1 VTALRLA
8 TRGSALALEQTRR
21 VAERF
26 SRLEPPIETDLV
38 VVETRGDRDTDR
50 PIRELGRDGVF
61 AAEVER
67 AVLDGRADVAVHS
80 AKDLP
85 SAAPLAGLVLAAT
98 PERLDARD
106 ALVGGSLD
114 RLGPGARIA
123 TGSER
128 RRAQLAWVRPDLGF
142 IELRGNI
149 ATRLSKVPD
158 KGAVVVA
165 YAALLRLGLAE
176 RADELLSTDLVLPQV
191 GQGALALRC
200 RVDDASAR
208 ESCAAIDDAI
218 VHRAIDAERA
228 FLARLGGGCDAPV
241 GAFATCA
248 RPAAPLRLEAFIA
261 RDDGHALVRGV
272 IEGDD
277 PVALGRTLADDLL
290 ERHGGRQLIEL
301 AAT

>member
-1 VTALRLA
+1 MTSLRLA
-8 TRGSALALEQTRR
+8 TRGSPLALEQARR

-26 SRLEPPIETDLV
+26 SRLEPRVETDFV
-38 VVETRGDRDTDR
+38 IVETRGDRDTDR
-50 PIRELGRDGVF
+50 PIRQLGRDGVF

-67 AVLDGRADVAVHS
+67 AVLEGRADVAVHS

-98 PERLDARD
+98 PERVDVRD

-123 TGSER
+123 TGSGR
-128 RRAQLAWVRPDLGF
+128 RRAQLASIRPDFGF

-165 YAALLRLGLAE
+165 YAALERLGLAD
-176 RADELLSTDLVLPQV
+176 RADEVLSTDLLLPQV

-200 RVDDASAR
+200 RVDDAPVK
-208 ESCAAIDDAI
+208 EICATIDDAI
-218 VHRAIDAERA
+218 VHRAVDAERA
-228 FLARLGGGCDAPV
+228 FLARLGAGCDAPV
-241 GAFATCA
+241 GAFATSS
-248 RPAAPLRLEAFIA
+248 RPSAPLCLEAFIA
-261 RDDGHALVRGV
+261 RDDGHTLVRGT

-277 PVALGRTLADDLL
+277 PVALGRQLADDLL
-290 ERHGGRQLIEL
+290 ERRGGRELIEL
-301 AAT
+301 AAS